1 MAPETGGNRPQR
13 LARTLD
19 GGVRRREHGR
29 LGSGCCAT
37 AARFPF
43 RRVFPSPARIRP
55 MPAALHRPEPV
66 LRHRA
71 QPVDENV
78 PSAQAAAWL
87 REGRSLIVTD
97 RFGTG
102 LDILAALRVQL
113 EDPGEDAGYVA
124 KRTFREAFQSAS
136 KRLLAPVVGRKV
148 ALPDA
153 PRAGFL
159 AELYPDHADFALPVE
174 DARVLSSAWDWYEKG
189 VHFPVLG
196 YRVHPFYGT
205 YIPARMEHL
214 ELFGTW
220 LAKYQGARD
229 RAIDVGTGSGVL
241 ALQMAKAGFKQVLA
255 TDINPNA
262 IESVARQM
270 HRLPKA
276 PAIELENADL
286 LGTDRGPIDLIV
298 SNPPWMKGEVGRTL
312 DLAMYFQD
320 GFFERFYDQ
329 SLQRLAPGGRVVFVF
344 SNIIELSQPDV
355 PHPIQTELDR
365 GRFKLVEKLTRR
377 VKPSP
382 GRRTREKVEVWELAV
397 V

>member
-1 MAPETGGNRPQR
+1 
-13 LARTLD
+13 
-19 GGVRRREHGR
+19 
-29 LGSGCCAT
+29 
-37 AARFPF
+37 
-43 RRVFPSPARIRP
+43 

-71 QPVDENV
+71 QPVDQGIPAEL
-78 PSAQAAAWL
+78 AAAWL
-87 REGRSLIVTD
+87 CEGRSLIVTD

-102 LDILAALRVQL
+102 LDILAALRVKLQ
-113 EDPGEDAGYVA
+113 DPGESADYVS
-124 KRTFREAFQSAS
+124 KRAFREAFTSAS
-136 KRLLAPVVGRKV
+136 KRLLAPVVDRKV
-148 ALPDA
+148 ALAGA

-174 DARVLSSAWDWYEKG
+174 DARVLSSAWDWYEQG

-196 YRVHPFYGT
+196 HRVHPFYGT

-220 LAKYQGARD
+220 LAKYQGARE
-229 RAIDVGTGSGVL
+229 RAIDVGTGSGIL
-241 ALQMAKAGFKQVLA
+241 ALQMARAGFKQVFA

-262 IESVARQM
+262 IESVARQL
-270 HRLPKA
+270 HRLPRK
-276 PAIELENADL
+276 PAIQLENADL
-286 LGTDRGPIDLIV
+286 LGAFPGPIDLIV

-320 GFFERFYDQ
+320 GFFERFYEQ
-329 SLQRLAPGGRVVFVF
+329 ALQRLAPGGRVVFVF

-365 GRFKLVEKLTRR
+365 GRFRLVEKLTRR

-382 GRRTREKVEVWELAV
+382 GRRTREKVEIWELAAV
-397 V
+397 

>member
-1 MAPETGGNRPQR
+1 
-13 LARTLD
+13 
-19 GGVRRREHGR
+19 
-29 LGSGCCAT
+29 
-37 AARFPF
+37 
-43 RRVFPSPARIRP
+43 

-71 QPVDENV
+71 QPIDRNV
-78 PSAQAAAWL
+78 PKAQAAAWL
-87 REGRSLIVTD
+87 RDGRSLIVTD

-102 LDILAALRVQL
+102 LDILAELRVQL
-113 EDPGEDAGYVA
+113 EDPGEAADYVV

-136 KRLLAPVVGRKV
+136 KRLLAPVIGRKV

-174 DARVLSSAWDWYEKG
+174 DAKVLSSAWDWYEQG

-220 LAKYQGARD
+220 LAKYKGARN

-241 ALQMAKAGFKQVLA
+241 ALQMAKAGFQQVIA

-270 HRLPKA
+270 RRLPVA
-276 PAIELENADL
+276 PPIELEHADQF
-286 LGTDRGPIDLIV
+286 GADRGPLDLIV

-320 GFFERFYDQ
+320 GFFERFYEQ
-329 SLQRLAPGGRVVFVF
+329 SLQRLAPGGRIVFVF

-355 PHPIQTELDR
+355 PHPIQTELER
-365 GRFKLVEKLTRR
+365 GRFRLVEKMTRK

-382 GRRTREKVEVWELAV
+382 GRRTREKVEIWELAAV
-397 V
+397 

>member
-1 MAPETGGNRPQR
+1 M
-13 LARTLD
+13 
-19 GGVRRREHGR
+19 
-29 LGSGCCAT
+29 S
-37 AARFPF
+37 
-43 RRVFPSPARIRP
+43 
-55 MPAALHRPEPV
+55 AALHRPEPV

-71 QPVDENV
+71 QPVDGNV
-78 PSAQAAAWL
+78 SPAQAAAWL
-87 REGRSLIVTD
+87 REGRSLLVTD

-102 LDILAALRVQL
+102 LDILAELRVQL
-113 EDPGEDAGYVA
+113 RDPGEEAGYVE
-124 KRTFREAFQSAS
+124 KRAFREAFQSAS
-136 KRLLAPVVGRKV
+136 KRLLAPIVGRKV

-153 PRAGFL
+153 PRPGFL

-174 DARVLSSAWDWYEKG
+174 DAKVLSSAWDWYEKG

-220 LAKYQGARD
+220 LAKYKGARK

-241 ALQMAKAGFKQVLA
+241 TLQIAKAGFEQVFA

-262 IESVARQM
+262 IESVARQLR
-270 HRLPKA
+270 RLPV
-276 PAIELENADL
+276 PLPIELEHVDL
-286 LGTDRGPIDLIV
+286 LGSQRGPFDLVV

-320 GFFERFYDQ
+320 GFFERFFGQ
-329 SLQRLAPGGRVVFVF
+329 ALERLAPDGRVVIVF

-365 GRFKLVEKLTRR
+365 GRFRLVEKLTRR
-377 VKPSP
+377 VKPLR
-382 GRRTREKVEVWELAV
+382 RRTREKVEVWELAV

>member
-1 MAPETGGNRPQR
+1 
-13 LARTLD
+13 
-19 GGVRRREHGR
+19 
-29 LGSGCCAT
+29 
-37 AARFPF
+37 
-43 RRVFPSPARIRP
+43 
-55 MPAALHRPEPV
+55 MPAALNRPEPV

-71 QPVDENV
+71 QPVDRNV
-78 PSAQAAAWL
+78 PMAQAAAWL
-87 REGRSLIVTD
+87 CEGRSLIVTD

-102 LDILAALRVQL
+102 LDILAALRVKL
-113 EDPGEDAGYVA
+113 EDPGESADYVK

-136 KRLLAPVVGRKV
+136 KLLLAPVVGRKV

-153 PRAGFL
+153 PRPGFL
-159 AELYPDHADFALPVE
+159 SELYPDHADFALPVE
-174 DARVLSSAWDWYEKG
+174 DARVLSSAWEWYEQG

-196 YRVHPFYGT
+196 YRVHPFFGT

-220 LAKYQGARD
+220 LAKYQGARN

-241 ALQMAKAGFKQVLA
+241 ALQMAKAGFQHVIA

-270 HRLPKA
+270 RRLSVA
-276 PAIELENADL
+276 PPIELEHADQF
-286 LGTDRGPIDLIV
+286 GKDRGPIDLIV

-320 GFFERFYDQ
+320 GFFERFYEQ
-329 SLQRLAPGGRVVFVF
+329 SLQRLAPNGRIVFVF
-344 SNIIELSQPDV
+344 SNIIELSQPEV

-365 GRFKLVEKLTRR
+365 GRFRLVEKMTRK

-382 GRRTREKVEVWELAV
+382 GRRTREKVEIWELAV

>member
-1 MAPETGGNRPQR
+1 
-13 LARTLD
+13 
-19 GGVRRREHGR
+19 
-29 LGSGCCAT
+29 
-37 AARFPF
+37 
-43 RRVFPSPARIRP
+43 

-71 QPVDENV
+71 EPVDRNV
-78 PSAQAAAWL
+78 PTAQAAAWL

-113 EDPGEDAGYVA
+113 EEPAEDAGYVA
-124 KRTFREAFQSAS
+124 KRAFREAFQSAS
-136 KRLLAPVVGRKV
+136 KRLLAPIVGRKV
-148 ALPDA
+148 VLAGA
-153 PRAGFL
+153 PGAGFL
-159 AELYPDHADFALPVE
+159 AELYPDHADFALPIE
-174 DARVLSSAWDWYEKG
+174 DARVLSSTWDWYVRG

-220 LAKYQGARD
+220 LAKYRGARD
-229 RAIDVGTGSGVL
+229 RAIDVGTGCGIL
-241 ALQMAKAGFKQVLA
+241 ALQMAKAGFRQVLA

-262 IESVARQM
+262 IESVARQLQ
-270 HRLPKA
+270 RLAVA
-276 PAIELENADL
+276 PAIELQHADL
-286 LGTDRGPIDLIV
+286 LGASRGPADLIV
-298 SNPPWMKGEVGRTL
+298 SNPPWMKGDVGRTL

-329 SLQRLAPGGRVVFVF
+329 ALQRLAPGGRVVFVF

-365 GRFKLVEKLTRR
+365 GRFRLVEKLTRR
-377 VKPSP
+377 VKPLR
-382 GRRTREKVEVWELAV
+382 RRTREKVEVWELAAV
-397 V
+397 

>member
-1 MAPETGGNRPQR
+1 
-13 LARTLD
+13 
-19 GGVRRREHGR
+19 
-29 LGSGCCAT
+29 
-37 AARFPF
+37 
-43 RRVFPSPARIRP
+43 

-71 QPVDENV
+71 QSVDRNV
-78 PSAQAAAWL
+78 PPAQAAAWL
-87 REGRSLIVTD
+87 VEGRSLIVTD

-113 EDPGEDAGYVA
+113 ADPGEDAGYVA
-124 KRTFREAFQSAS
+124 KRAFRDAFQAAA

-148 ALPDA
+148 ALADA

-159 AELYPDHADFALPVE
+159 AELYSDHADFALPVE
-174 DARVLSSAWDWYEKG
+174 DAKVLSSAWDWYESG
-189 VHFPVLG
+189 VYFAVLG

-220 LAKYQGARD
+220 LAKYEGGRN
-229 RAIDVGTGSGVL
+229 RAIEVGTGSGVL
-241 ALQMAKAGFKQVLA
+241 TLQLAKAGFRQIVA

-262 IESVARQM
+262 IESVARQLRR
-270 HRLPKA
+270 HPVA
-276 PAIELENADL
+276 AEVELQHADL
-286 LGTDRGPIDLIV
+286 LGAERGPADLIV

-320 GFFERFYDQ
+320 GFFERFFDQ
-329 SLQRLAPGGRVVFVF
+329 VLQRLAPGGRVVLVF

-355 PHPIQTELDR
+355 PHPIQTELER
-365 GRFKLVEKLTRR
+365 GRFTLVAKLTRR
-377 VKPSP
+377 VKPLR
-382 GRRTREKVEVWELAV
+382 RRTREKVEIWELARSGGR
-397 V
+397 

>member
-1 MAPETGGNRPQR
+1 
-13 LARTLD
+13 
-19 GGVRRREHGR
+19 
-29 LGSGCCAT
+29 
-37 AARFPF
+37 
-43 RRVFPSPARIRP
+43 

-66 LRHRA
+66 LHHHA
-71 QPVDENV
+71 QPVDRNV
-78 PSAQAAAWL
+78 PTAQATAWL
-87 REGRSLIVTD
+87 IEGRSLIVTD

-102 LDILAALRVQL
+102 LDILEALRVKL
-113 EDPGEDAGYVA
+113 EEPDEDAGYVR
-124 KRTFREAFQSAS
+124 KRAFRDAFQSAS

-159 AELYPDHADFALPVE
+159 SELYPDHADFALPVE
-174 DARVLSSAWDWYEKG
+174 DAQVLSSAWEWYEQG
-189 VHFPVLG
+189 AHFPVLG

-220 LAKYQGARD
+220 LAKYEGARNQ
-229 RAIDVGTGSGVL
+229 AIDVGTGSGVL
-241 ALQMAKAGFKQVLA
+241 TLQMARAGFKQVFA

-262 IESVARQM
+262 IESVTRQLR
-270 HRLPKA
+270 RLPKA
-276 PAIELENADL
+276 PAIELEHADL
-286 LGTDRGPIDLIV
+286 LDAFRGPFDLIV

-329 SLQRLAPGGRVVFVF
+329 ALQRLAPGGRVVFVF

-365 GRFKLVEKLTRR
+365 GRFRLVEKLTRR
-377 VKPSP
+377 VKPLR
-382 GRRTREKVEVWELAV
+382 RRTREKVEVWELAV

>member
-1 MAPETGGNRPQR
+1 
-13 LARTLD
+13 
-19 GGVRRREHGR
+19 
-29 LGSGCCAT
+29 
-37 AARFPF
+37 
-43 RRVFPSPARIRP
+43 

-71 QPVDENV
+71 QPVDKNV
-78 PSAQAAAWL
+78 PMAQAATWL
-87 REGRSLIVTD
+87 CEERSLIVTD

-102 LDILAALRVQL
+102 LDILAALRVKL
-113 EDPGEDAGYVA
+113 EDPGESADYVT
-124 KRTFREAFQSAS
+124 KRVFREAFQAAS
-136 KRLLAPVVGRKV
+136 KRLLVPVVGRKV

-159 AELYPDHADFALPVE
+159 TELYPDHADFALPVE
-174 DARVLSSAWDWYEKG
+174 DARVLSSAWEWYEQG

-241 ALQMAKAGFKQVLA
+241 ALQMAKAGFKHVIA

-270 HRLPKA
+270 RRLSVTP
-276 PAIELENADL
+276 PIELEHADQF
-286 LGTDRGPIDLIV
+286 GKDRGPLDLIV

-320 GFFERFYDQ
+320 GFFERFYEQ
-329 SLQRLAPGGRVVFVF
+329 SLQRLAPNGRIVFVF

-365 GRFKLVEKLTRR
+365 GRFRLVEKMTRK

-382 GRRTREKVEVWELAV
+382 GRRTREKVEIWELAV

>member
-1 MAPETGGNRPQR
+1 
-13 LARTLD
+13 
-19 GGVRRREHGR
+19 
-29 LGSGCCAT
+29 
-37 AARFPF
+37 
-43 RRVFPSPARIRP
+43 

-71 QPVDENV
+71 QPVDKNV
-78 PSAQAAAWL
+78 PMAQVATWL
-87 REGRSLIVTD
+87 CEERSLIVTD

-102 LDILAALRVQL
+102 LDILAALRVKL
-113 EDPGEDAGYVA
+113 EDPGESADYVT
-124 KRTFREAFQSAS
+124 KRVFREAFQAAS
-136 KRLLAPVVGRKV
+136 KRLLVPVVGRKV

-159 AELYPDHADFALPVE
+159 SELYPDHADFALPVE
-174 DARVLSSAWDWYEKG
+174 DARVLSSAWDWYEQG
-189 VHFPVLG
+189 VHVPVLG

-241 ALQMAKAGFKQVLA
+241 ALQMAKAGFKHVIA

-270 HRLPKA
+270 RRLSVA
-276 PAIELENADL
+276 PPIELEHADQF
-286 LGTDRGPIDLIV
+286 GKDRGPLDLIV

-320 GFFERFYDQ
+320 GFFERFYEQ
-329 SLQRLAPGGRVVFVF
+329 SLQRLAPNGRIVFVF
-344 SNIIELSQPDV
+344 SNIIELSQPEV

-365 GRFKLVEKLTRR
+365 GRFRLVEKMTRK

-382 GRRTREKVEVWELAV
+382 GRRTREKVEIWELAV

>member
-1 MAPETGGNRPQR
+1 
-13 LARTLD
+13 
-19 GGVRRREHGR
+19 
-29 LGSGCCAT
+29 
-37 AARFPF
+37 
-43 RRVFPSPARIRP
+43 
-55 MPAALHRPEPV
+55 MPAVLHRPEPV

-71 QPVDENV
+71 QPVDQNV
-78 PSAQAAAWL
+78 PLAQAAAWL
-87 REGRSLIVTD
+87 CEGRSLIVTD

-102 LDILAALRVQL
+102 LDILEALRLQL
-113 EDPGEDAGYVA
+113 EDPGEDAGYVK
-124 KRTFREAFQSAS
+124 KRAFREAFQAAS

-174 DARVLSSAWDWYEKG
+174 DARVLSSAWDWYEQG

-220 LAKYQGARD
+220 LAKYKGARD

-262 IESVARQM
+262 IESVARQLQ
-270 HRLPKA
+270 RLPKA
-276 PAIELENADL
+276 PAIELEHADL
-286 LGTDRGPIDLIV
+286 LGADRGPIDLIV
-298 SNPPWMKGEVGRTL
+298 SNPP
-312 DLAMYFQD
+312 
-320 GFFERFYDQ
+320 
-329 SLQRLAPGGRVVFVF
+329 
-344 SNIIELSQPDV
+344 
-355 PHPIQTELDR
+355 
-365 GRFKLVEKLTRR
+365 
-377 VKPSP
+377 
-382 GRRTREKVEVWELAV
+382 
-397 V
+397 

>member
-1 MAPETGGNRPQR
+1 
-13 LARTLD
+13 
-19 GGVRRREHGR
+19 
-29 LGSGCCAT
+29 
-37 AARFPF
+37 
-43 RRVFPSPARIRP
+43 

-71 QPVDENV
+71 QPVDRNV
-78 PSAQAAAWL
+78 PAAQAVAWL
-87 REGRSLIVTD
+87 LEGRSLIVSD
-97 RFGTG
+97 RFRTG
-102 LDILAALRVQL
+102 LDILAELRVQL
-113 EDPGEDAGYVA
+113 QDPGEAAGYVE

-148 ALPDA
+148 ALVGA
-153 PRAGFL
+153 PAAGFL

-174 DARVLSSAWDWYEKG
+174 DARVLSSAWDWYEEG

-196 YRVHPFYGT
+196 YRLHPFYGA

-220 LAKYQGARD
+220 LAKYQGARN

-241 ALQMAKAGFKQVLA
+241 ALQMAKAGFRQVLA

-262 IESVARQM
+262 IESVARQLR
-270 HRLPKA
+270 RLPNA
-276 PAIELENADL
+276 PPVELEHADL
-286 LGTDRGPIDLIV
+286 LGSDRGPIDLVV

-320 GFFERFYDQ
+320 GFFERFFAQ
-329 SLQRLAPGGRVVFVF
+329 ALERLAPGGRVVIVF

-355 PHPIQTELDR
+355 PHPIQTELER
-365 GRFKLVEKLTRR
+365 GRFTLVEKLTRR
-377 VKPSP
+377 VKPLR
-382 GRRTREKVEVWELAV
+382 RRTREKVEIWELAAV
-397 V
+397 